1 MERLPKK
8 EAIRLRHEREKLE
21 RNLGGIAGLERLPDA
36 VFVVDTKK
44 EHIAVTEA
52 RKLGIP
58 VIAIVDTNCDPDEV
72 DFVIPGNDDAIRA
85 VNLVT
90 RVIADALAEGYG
102 MAKEEVAE
110 NLAAR
115 APRKPGGP
123 KPQAAPAAV
132 DDTPSDEEAAA
143 IAISTVFEPDAPE
156 AEVVEDEIVIEA
168 VGRGGDARRPG
179 RGRRGDDRRRRTRGG
194 PRAGLRRGELMAEIT
209 AEMVKVLR
217 DATGAGMMDCKRA
230 LIESDGDTAR
240 ATEILREKG
249 LASVAKRAGRSADQG
264 LIDAYIHFNNTVGVL
279 VEVNCETDFV
289 ANTDEFRQLVKDLA
303 LHIAS
308 PSAPR
313 WLSRDD
319 VPTSVLEFE
328 QKIAEGQAKEAG
340 KPDNIVPKIVEGKIE
355 AFLKDNVLVDQPF
368 VKDDSKT
375 IQQYLD
381 EVSAKT
387 GEKVQVRRF
396 ARFKL
401 GEEAE

>member
-1 MERLPKK
+1 
-8 EAIRLRHEREKLE
+8 
-21 RNLGGIAGLERLPDA
+21 
-36 VFVVDTKK
+36 
-44 EHIAVTEA
+44 
-52 RKLGIP
+52 
-58 VIAIVDTNCDPDEV
+58 
-72 DFVIPGNDDAIRA
+72 
-85 VNLVT
+85 
-90 RVIADALAEGYG
+90 
-102 MAKEEVAE
+102 
-110 NLAAR
+110 
-115 APRKPGGP
+115 
-123 KPQAAPAAV
+123 
-132 DDTPSDEEAAA
+132 
-143 IAISTVFEPDAPE
+143 
-156 AEVVEDEIVIEA
+156 
-168 VGRGGDARRPG
+168 
-179 RGRRGDDRRRRTRGG
+179 
-194 PRAGLRRGELMAEIT
+194 MAEIT
-209 AEMVKVLR
+209 AEMVKTLR

-279 VEVNCETDFV
+279 LEVNCETDFV

-319 VPTSVLEFE
+319 VPTSVLQYE